1 MSNEALPVEAAAGTA
16 TKPSERRLSGSLGP
30 VSIAFMV
37 VAAAAPLTVVSATS
51 INALVSN
58 GPGIAFAYLVG
69 SALMLLFVVG
79 YMAMTPH
86 VRRPGAFY
94 AYVTAGI
101 NRATG
106 IGVSFIALLTYLS
119 LAIGVYVFFGFIASL
134 EVDRWTS
141 GALSLSWWQWS
152 AIAMVVAGV
161 LGYLNIE
168 FSAKVLFVALCLE
181 VLLVVV
187 VSIAILIK
195 GGGPEGISAT
205 SWLRSDVINHAGG
218 LGMGVLFGVSIFGG
232 IEATAIFRD
241 EARTPERTIP
251 RATYGA
257 VIGVAIFYVFAIWSF
272 LQAYGVGGFADAVAG
287 NPGDLYLATAM
298 QFVGSVIANVVSVM
312 LLTSMFAS
320 VLSYHNILARYL
332 HALGTRRVLPGHLGS
347 VHGTQLSPHIASV
360 TVTVGSLVLIG
371 LWAASGLDPVAQVF
385 PWHIAVAT
393 IALIVMFIVTSA
405 SVVGFFARNPLDKRL
420 WNTKIAPVVSIVL
433 LAGVLVMAYKNF
445 ALLTGE
451 IPAWGS
457 FLLAVMPFL
466 ALGVGLVIALW
477 LRTSRP
483 EVYADLSDLGED
495 ELHSTVVHD

>member
-1 MSNEALPVEAAAGTA
+1 MSNESTTASAAA
-16 TKPSERRLSGSLGP
+16 PSLSTRRLSGSLGP
-30 VSIAFMV
+30 VAIAFMV

-94 AYVTAGI
+94 AYVTEGI
-101 NRATG
+101 NRAVG

-134 EVDRWTS
+134 EFERWTS
-141 GALSLSWWQWS
+141 GAVSLSWWQWS
-152 AIAMVVAGV
+152 AIAMLVAGI
-161 LGYLNIE
+161 LGFLNIE

-187 VSIAILIK
+187 VSIAILAK

-205 SWLRSDVINHAGG
+205 SWLKPDVINHAGG

-257 VIGVAIFYVFAIWSF
+257 VIGVAVFYVFAIWSF
-272 LQAYGVGGFADAVAG
+272 LQAYGVGGFAEAVAG
-287 NPGDLYLATAM
+287 NPGDLYLATATE
-298 QFVGSVIANVVSVM
+298 FVGVVIANVVSVM

-332 HALGTRRVLPGHLGS
+332 HALGSRRVLPGHLGS
-347 VHGTQLSPHIASV
+347 VHGTQLSPHVASV
-360 TVTVGSLVLIG
+360 TVTVGSLALIV

-393 IALIVMFIVTSA
+393 IALVIMFIITSGA
-405 SVVGFFARNPLDKRL
+405 VLRFFNRTSLDSRV
-420 WNTKIAPVVSIVL
+420 WNTKIAPALSIVL
-433 LAGVLVMAYKNF
+433 LLAVLVMAYQNF
-445 ALLTGE
+445 SLLTGE
-451 IPAWGS
+451 IPTWQS
-457 FLLAVMPFL
+457 ILLAILPFL
-466 ALGVGLVIALW
+466 ALVLGLAVAFW
-477 LRTSRP
+477 LRSSRP
-483 EVYADLSDLGED
+483 EVYANLSDLGED
-495 ELHSTVVHD
+495 ELHATVAHD